1 MEFKTNPTNS
11 SNSFNSTNPTNS
23 SNYKNMSKEIVVENI
38 MVSISKYPHVPYWL
52 SISKTVEIARLSL
65 SEKKRHPGHMAAL
78 VFDERYDL
86 MGTISLKDLLKW
98 LIESKASA
106 DRPVSEIMKPAKL
119 YVGPS
124 DSISKAADLMLQN
137 DLEILPV
144 IEDSVQLIG
153 LVRMVEVFDNL
164 SNG

>member
-1 MEFKTNPTNS
+1 
-11 SNSFNSTNPTNS
+11 
-23 SNYKNMSKEIVVENI
+23 MSKEKVVENI

-52 SISKTVEIARLSL
+52 SISKTIEIARLSL
-65 SEKKRHPGHMAAL
+65 SEKKGRPVYLAAL

-86 MGTISLKDLLKW
+86 MGTVSLKDFVKW
-98 LIESKASA
+98 LKESKALA
-106 DRPVSEIMKPAKL
+106 DRPVSEIMRSAKI
-119 YVGPS
+119 YVEPS
-124 DSISKAADLMLQN
+124 DSISKAADLMIQN

-164 SNG
+164 SGELLNGQ